1 MSTECAVRGMP
12 CGLPFDESISTAMNA
27 SPSSRRSVSNRAS
40 RHRRVVGE
48 AEPEEARA
56 LRGALLHPREVGVAD
71 ADATADATARP
82 GTAAT
87 AG

>member
-40 RHRRVVGE
+40 
-48 AEPEEARA
+48 
-56 LRGALLHPREVGVAD
+56 
-71 ADATADATARP
+71 
-82 GTAAT
+82 GTAASAVKRSPMRQAPSAARSFT
-87 AG
+87 RARSASLMPDRAPARRG